1 MNVAELL
8 RRLQA
13 EQDTATAR
21 AEDLQQQIDDLTAA
35 LAQARA
41 RLDELRTA
49 CKVVEDITAPDE
61 EPQPAEAPDT
71 YQRIVAHF
79 NNYPGQLFRALELHE
94 LLGLPT
100 HEASVNTTRSRLG
113 RLVRQGVLT
122 QPGRG
127 LYQKR
132 T

>member
-1 MNVAELL
+1 MNTAELL

-13 EQDTATAR
+13 EQDTATAH
-21 AEDLQQQIDDLTAA
+21 AQDLQQQIDDLTAA
-35 LAQARA
+35 LIRAQAR
-41 RLDELRTA
+41 LDDLRTA
-49 CKVVEDITAPDE
+49 RKVVADIAAPDD
-61 EPQPAEAPDT
+61 EPLPGEAPDT
-71 YQRIVAHF
+71 YQRLVAHF
-79 NNYPGQLFRALELHE
+79 NDHPGQPFRARELHK

-100 HEASVNTTRSRLG
+100 DEASVNTTRSRLG

>member
-8 RRLQA
+8 RHLQA

-21 AEDLQQQIDDLTAA
+21 AEDLQRQIDDLTAA
-35 LAQARA
+35 LTQARTHLA
-41 RLDELRTA
+41 ELQTA
-49 CKVVEDITAPDE
+49 CKVVEGITAPDD
-61 EPQPAEAPDT
+61 EPQLAQAPDT
-71 YQRIVAHF
+71 YQRLVAHF
-79 NNYPGQLFRALELHE
+79 NDHPSQPFRALELHE
-94 LLGLPT
+94 LLALPT

-122 QPGRG
+122 QPARG

>member
-1 MNVAELL
+1 VNVDELL
-8 RRLQA
+8 RQLQDEQDQATAHAERLQ
-13 EQDTATAR
+13 R
-21 AEDLQQQIDDLTAA
+21 QIDDLTVG
-35 LAQARA
+35 LDQARA
-41 RLDELRTA
+41 RIAELHSAR
-49 CKVVEDITAPDE
+49 KVVADIARPGS
-61 EPQPAEAPDT
+61 EPQPAATPDS
-71 YQRIVAHF
+71 YQQLLALFNDRPQQPLRAH
-79 NNYPGQLFRALELHE
+79 ELHE

-100 HEASVNTTRSRLG
+100 NEAAVNTTRGRLG